1 MQVHTTHIP
10 DVLILEPK
18 IFGDDRG
25 FFLESWNQKTLKD
38 QLGID
43 EVFVQDNHS
52 KSSKGVLRGL
62 HYQLEQPQGKLVRV
76 VTGRVLDVVVDI
88 RKSSPT
94 FGQYFSIELND
105 QNHLQ
110 LWVPPGMAHG
120 FVVLSDTADFMYKTT
135 DYYAPQYEQSILW
148 NDIDLNIDW
157 KLNDI
162 IPSLSNKDENGIS
175 FAHAEYFK

>member
-1 MQVHTTHIP
+1 MEVHTTNIA
-10 DVLILEPK
+10 DVLVLEPK

-25 FFLESWNQKTLKD
+25 FFLESWNQQTLND
-38 QLGID
+38 QAGID

-52 KSSKGVLRGL
+52 KSSQGVLRGL

-76 VTGRVLDVVVDI
+76 ATGRVLDVVLDI

-94 FGQYFSIELND
+94 FGQHFSIELND

-120 FVVLSDTADFMYKTT
+120 FVVLSETADFMYKTT
-135 DYYAPQYEQSILW
+135 DYYAPQYEHTILW

-157 KLNDI
+157 HLSDI
-162 IPSLSNKDENGIS
+162 TPSLSDKDKNGVS
-175 FAHAEYFK
+175 FKNAEYYD

>member
-1 MQVHTTHIP
+1 MKVHTTHIL

-38 QLGID
+38 QVGID

-110 LWVPPGMAHG
+110 LWIPPGIAHG

-135 DYYAPQYEQSILW
+135 DYYAPQYERSILW

-157 KLNDI
+157 HLGDI
-162 IPSLSNKDENGIS
+162 TPSLSDKDKEGVS
-175 FAHAEYFK
+175 FKNAEYYD